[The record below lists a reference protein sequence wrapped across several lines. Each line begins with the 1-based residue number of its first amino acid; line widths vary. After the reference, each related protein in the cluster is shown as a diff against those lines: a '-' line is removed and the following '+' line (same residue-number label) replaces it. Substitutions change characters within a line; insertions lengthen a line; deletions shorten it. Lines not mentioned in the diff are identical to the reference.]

1 MDAEAIMGRVL
12 RTPRDL
18 PTLYAQH
25 AQDPLGPLGGFNQEA
40 SAVKGI
46 EEMVRNAQLR
56 KYDRGLRARNLAM
69 VVTAVLGLAGISG
82 VVHSLAKDHD
92 VGARTALGI
101 RRPPPDKAGTRAD
114 QWRCGLHHYC
124 FRAKNRET
132 VDEVHALVKSL
143 GGTIVH
149 APEDGPWAPGY
160 YSVLF
165 EDPDGIRGEVNHVP
179 GKGVLAEGA
188 QFRKA

>member
-1 MDAEAIMGRVL
+1 MDISGMAHVIITAGDFEKSTAF
-12 RTPRDL
+12 
-18 PTLYAQH
+18 Y
-25 AQDPLGPLGGFNQEA
+25 
-40 SAVKGI
+40 
-46 EEMVRNAQLR
+46 
-56 KYDRGLRARNLAM
+56 RGLLPAM
-69 VVTAVLGLAGISG
+69 GLSIIQDDADI
-82 VVHSLAKDHD
+82 LYC

-101 RRPPPDKAGTRAD
+101 RRPPADKAGTRAD

-132 VDEVHALVKSL
+132 VDEVHDLVKSL

-188 QFRKA
+188 EFRKA